1 MFIIQGGTILIYT
14 ETMKQSFFIV
24 EDSLFIREIYRLCL
38 KNVSVEFIGEAIDGI
53 SAVEQIQKLKPDIVL
68 LDLVLP
74 EKNGFDVLSDC
85 AHLKTKFI
93 VISSLP
99 QDEYEQKAKS
109 LGALFYLEKPF
120 KKQQL
125 VQIVESALNQQH
137 EVKHG

>member
-1 MFIIQGGTILIYT
+1 
-14 ETMKQSFFIV
+14 MKQKCLLV
-24 EDSLFIREIYRLCL
+24 EDSLFIRELYRLCL
-38 KNVSVEFIGEAIDGI
+38 KEIDLEIIGEANDGTT
-53 SAVEQIQKLKPDIVL
+53 AVQKILELQPDLVL

-74 EKNGFDVLSDC
+74 EKNGFDVLSEC

-93 VISSLP
+93 VITSLP
-99 QDEYEQKAKS
+99 PEEYEQKSKS

-125 VQIVESALNQQH
+125 VQSVESAMNQQL

>member
-1 MFIIQGGTILIYT
+1 
-14 ETMKQSFFIV
+14 MKQSFFIV

-38 KNVSVEFIGEAIDGI
+38 KNINLEFIGEAVDGI
-53 SAVEQIQKLKPDIVL
+53 DAVEKIKKLKPDIVL

-85 AHLKTKFI
+85 SHLKTKFI

-99 QDEYEQKAKS
+99 AEDYEQKTKS

-125 VQIVESALNQQH
+125 IQIIESTMNQQL

>member
-1 MFIIQGGTILIYT
+1 
-14 ETMKQSFFIV
+14 MKQSFFIV
-24 EDSLFIREIYRLCL
+24 EDSLFIREIYKLCL
-38 KNVSVEFIGEAIDGI
+38 KNINLEFIGEAVDGI
-53 SAVEQIQKLKPDIVL
+53 DAVEKIKKLKPDIVL

-85 AHLKTKFI
+85 SHLKTKFI

-99 QDEYEQKAKS
+99 AEDYEQKTKS

-125 VQIVESALNQQH
+125 IQIIESAMNQQL

>member
-1 MFIIQGGTILIYT
+1 
-14 ETMKQSFFIV
+14 MKQSFFIA

-38 KNVSVEFIGEAIDGI
+38 KNIDLEFIGEAVDGI
-53 SAVEQIQKLKPDIVL
+53 SAVQQIQKLQPDIVL

-99 QDEYEQKAKS
+99 AEDYEQKTKS
-109 LGALFYLEKPF
+109 LGGLFYLEKPF

-125 VQIVESALNQQH
+125 IQIVESAMNQQH

>member
-1 MFIIQGGTILIYT
+1 
-14 ETMKQSFFIV
+14 MKSSTKKTCLIV
-24 EDSLFIREIYRLCL
+24 EDSLFIREIYKLCL
-38 KNVSVEFIGEAIDGI
+38 KNTYLDIVDEALDGVSAIEKI
-53 SAVEQIQKLKPDIVL
+53 NALIPDIVL

-74 EKNGFDVLSDC
+74 EKNGFDILSEC
-85 AHLKTKFI
+85 SHLKTKFI

-99 QDEYEQKAKS
+99 QSEYEQKAKS

-125 VQIVESALNQQH
+125 IQLIESAINTELNAQT

>member
-1 MFIIQGGTILIYT
+1 
-14 ETMKQSFFIV
+14 MKQKIKTTCLIV
-24 EDSLFIREIYRLCL
+24 EDSLFIRELYRICL
-38 KNVSVEFIGEAIDGI
+38 TNIDIHIIGEAVDGVD
-53 SAVEQIQKLKPDIVL
+53 AVSKITALNPDIVL

-85 AHLKTKFI
+85 AHLKSKFI

-99 QDEYEQKAKS
+99 ADEYQQKAKS

-125 VQIVESALNQQH
+125 IQMVESAMNTQS
-137 EVKHG
+137 EVNHG